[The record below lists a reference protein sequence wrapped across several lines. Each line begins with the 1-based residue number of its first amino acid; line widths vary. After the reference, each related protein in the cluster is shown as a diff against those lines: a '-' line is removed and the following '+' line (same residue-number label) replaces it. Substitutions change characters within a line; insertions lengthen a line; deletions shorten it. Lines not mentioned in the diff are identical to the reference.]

1 MEDQEYAAIAEID
14 SAAPSSEIVES
25 SGSEESSA
33 QTDDSSSGFLDG
45 LFGVDPDT
53 EPASEEATETVEET
67 ASTEEKPA
75 VVDDLEDAPKGMTA
89 KNQEGWKTLK
99 SAKREI
105 EKERDTLRKEI
116 EELKKTPVTP
126 QSSEDVAV
134 AKQELETARAQLA
147 EYDRNMA
154 LVNVEKTREYQENI
168 AAPLA
173 NAENMIQAF
182 ATKYELSI
190 PEIAQAAMNPNMLER
205 NQALADMVGGMNDFD
220 KFEFKKVVDEAQSLF
235 QRSQSVKQ
243 NAVESLKFVESQRQ
257 VEQSKTA
264 AKQQEVANAAADMV
278 WESFSKKLPFLQDDP
293 KLASQLNKDAR
304 EADIVSAT
312 PEIQKYASYAGVVLP
327 KVMEK
332 YNSAVQTIAK
342 LEAALAKRSSASPQA
357 RSGSVPS
364 IKTNVADDFMAGL
377 DAVL

>member
-14 SAAPSSEIVES
+14 SAPSSEIVES

-45 LFGVDPDT
+45 LFGVDPDS

-67 ASTEEKPA
+67 AVTEEKPA
-75 VVDDLEDAPKGMTA
+75 VVDDLEDAPKGMTT

-105 EKERDTLRKEI
+105 EKERDNLRREI
-116 EELKKTPVTP
+116 EELKKTPVAP
-126 QSSEDVAV
+126 QSSEDIAT

-235 QRSQSVKQ
+235 QRSQSVKK

-264 AKQQEVANAAADMV
+264 AKQQEAANAAADMV

-332 YNSAVQTIAK
+332 YNNAVQTIAK

-364 IKTNVADDFMAGL
+364 VKTNVADDFMAGL

>member
-14 SAAPSSEIVES
+14 SAPSSEIVES

-45 LFGVDPDT
+45 LFGVDPDS
-53 EPASEEATETVEET
+53 ESASEEATETVEET

-105 EKERDTLRKEI
+105 EKERDNLRREI

-126 QSSEDVAV
+126 QSSEDVAT

-264 AKQQEVANAAADMV
+264 AKQQEAANAAADMV

-364 IKTNVADDFMAGL
+364 VKTNVADDFMAGL

>member
-1 MEDQEYAAIAEID
+1 MEDQVFEAIAAIDAPETE
-14 SAAPSSEIVES
+14 APSTQEVDS
-25 SGSEESSA
+25 SPE
-33 QTDDSSSGFLDG
+33 DSSSGFLDG
-45 LFGVDPDT
+45 LFGASDAIEEGGDET
-53 EPASEEATETVEET
+53 PASEETETSPAEG
-67 ASTEEKPA
+67 AKPA
-75 VVDDLEDAPKGMTA
+75 VDADLEDAPKGMSA

-99 SAKREI
+99 TAKREI
-105 EKERDTLRKEI
+105 EKERDNLRKEI
-116 EELKKTPVTP
+116 EELKQAPATP
-126 QSSEDVAV
+126 QSSEEIAA

-168 AAPLA
+168 SVPLA

-220 KFEFKKVVDEAQSLF
+220 KYEFKKVVDEAQSLF

-243 NAVESLKFVESQRQ
+243 NAVESLKYVESQRQ
-257 VEQSKTA
+257 VEQAKA
-264 AKQQEVANAAADMV
+264 ASKQQEAANAAADVV
-278 WESFSKKLPFLQDDP
+278 WESFSKKLPFLKDDP
-293 KLASQLNKDAR
+293 KLASQLDKDAR

-332 YNSAVQTIAK
+332 YNNAMQEIATLK
-342 LEAALAKRSSASPQA
+342 ASLAKRSSAAPQA
-357 RSGSVPS
+357 RSGSIPVT
-364 IKTNVADDFMAGL
+364 KGNVADDFMSGL
-377 DAVL
+377 DAIL

>member
-1 MEDQEYAAIAEID
+1 MEDQVFEAIAAIDAPETE
-14 SAAPSSEIVES
+14 APSTPEVDS
-25 SGSEESSA
+25 SPE
-33 QTDDSSSGFLDG
+33 DSSSGFLDG
-45 LFGVDPDT
+45 LFGASDAVEEGGD
-53 EPASEEATETVEET
+53 EAPASEETATPPAEE
-67 ASTEEKPA
+67 AKPA
-75 VVDDLEDAPKGMTA
+75 VDADLEDAPKGMSA

-99 SAKREI
+99 TAKREI
-105 EKERDTLRKEI
+105 EKERDNLRKEI
-116 EELKKTPVTP
+116 EELKKTPATP
-126 QSSEDVAV
+126 QSSEEIAA

-168 AAPLA
+168 ATPLA

-220 KFEFKKVVDEAQSLF
+220 KYEFKKVVDEAQSLF

-243 NAVESLKFVESQRQ
+243 NAVESLKYVESQRQ
-257 VEQSKTA
+257 AEQAKA
-264 AKQQEVANAAADMV
+264 ASKQQEAANAAADMV
-278 WESFSKKLPFLQDDP
+278 WESFSKKLPFLKDDP
-293 KLASQLNKDAR
+293 KLASQLDKDAR

-332 YNSAVQTIAK
+332 YNNAMQEIATLK
-342 LEAALAKRSSASPQA
+342 ASLAKRSSAAPQA
-357 RSGSVPS
+357 RSGSIPVT
-364 IKTNVADDFMAGL
+364 KGNVADDFMAGL
-377 DAVL
+377 DAIL

>member
-1 MEDQEYAAIAEID
+1 MEDQEYAAVAELD
-14 SAAPSSEIVES
+14 SPSPEVDSSSPEINDAPS
-25 SGSEESSA
+25 A
-33 QTDDSSSGFLDG
+33 DPSSGFLDG
-45 LFGVDPDT
+45 LFGVDPDAEPVT
-53 EPASEEATETVEET
+53 EEVTETQEEEAPV
-67 ASTEEKPA
+67 EEKPA
-75 VVDDLEDAPKGMTA
+75 EVDDLEDAPKGMSA
-89 KNQEGWKTLK
+89 KSQEGWKTLK

-105 EKERDTLRKEI
+105 EKERDLLRKEI
-116 EELKKTPVTP
+116 EELKKAPGVP
-126 QSSEDVAV
+126 QSAEEVAT
-134 AKQELETARAQLA
+134 AKQELEAARAQLA

-154 LVNVEKTREYQENI
+154 LVNVEKTREYQDNI
-168 AAPLA
+168 AVPLA
-173 NAENMIQAF
+173 NAESMIQAF

-235 QRSQSVKQ
+235 KRSQSVKQ

-257 VEQSKTA
+257 AEQSKTA
-264 AKQQEVANAAADMV
+264 AKQQEAANAAADMV
-278 WESFSKKLPFLQDDP
+278 WESFSKKLPFLQEDA

-304 EADIVSAT
+304 EADIVSAS

-332 YNSAVQTIAK
+332 FNAVQQENAALK
-342 LEAALAKRSSASPQA
+342 AALAKRSSASPQA
-357 RSGSVPS
+357 RSGSIPS
-364 IKTNVADDFMAGL
+364 VKTNVADDFMAGL

>member
-1 MEDQEYAAIAEID
+1 MEDQEYAAVAELD
-14 SAAPSSEIVES
+14 SPSPEVDSSSPETNDAPS
-25 SGSEESSA
+25 A
-33 QTDDSSSGFLDG
+33 DPSSGFLDG
-45 LFGVDPDT
+45 LFGVDPDAEPVAEEVT
-53 EPASEEATETVEET
+53 ETQEEEAPV
-67 ASTEEKPA
+67 EEKPA
-75 VVDDLEDAPKGMTA
+75 EVDDLEDAPKGMSA
-89 KNQEGWKTLK
+89 KSQEGWKTLK

-105 EKERDTLRKEI
+105 EKERDLLRKEI
-116 EELKKTPVTP
+116 EELKKAPVVP
-126 QSSEDVAV
+126 QSAEEVAT
-134 AKQELETARAQLA
+134 AKQELEAARAQLA

-154 LVNVEKTREYQENI
+154 LVNVEKTREYQDNI
-168 AAPLA
+168 AVPLA
-173 NAENMIQAF
+173 NAESMIQAF

-235 QRSQSVKQ
+235 KRSQSVKQ

-257 VEQSKTA
+257 AEQSKTA
-264 AKQQEVANAAADMV
+264 AKQQEAANAAADMV
-278 WESFSKKLPFLQDDP
+278 WESFSKKLPFLQEDA

-304 EADIVSAT
+304 EADIVSAS

-332 YNSAVQTIAK
+332 FNAVQQENAALK
-342 LEAALAKRSSASPQA
+342 AALAKRSSASPQA
-357 RSGSVPS
+357 RSGSIPS
-364 IKTNVADDFMAGL
+364 VKTNVADDFMAGL

>member
-53 EPASEEATETVEET
+53 EPASEDATETVEET
-67 ASTEEKPA
+67 ASTEEKP

>member
-1 MEDQEYAAIAEID
+1 MEDQVFEAIAAIDAPETE
-14 SAAPSSEIVES
+14 APSTTEVDPNPE
-25 SGSEESSA
+25 
-33 QTDDSSSGFLDG
+33 DSSSGFLDG
-45 LFGVDPDT
+45 LFGASDAVEEGGDET
-53 EPASEEATETVEET
+53 PASEETETSPAEE
-67 ASTEEKPA
+67 AKPA
-75 VVDDLEDAPKGMTA
+75 VDADLEDAPKGMSA

-99 SAKREI
+99 TAKREI

-116 EELKKTPVTP
+116 EELKKAPATP
-126 QSSEDVAV
+126 QSSEEITA
-134 AKQELETARAQLA
+134 AKQELESARAQLA

-168 AAPLA
+168 SVPLA

-220 KFEFKKVVDEAQSLF
+220 KYEFKKVVDEAQSLF

-243 NAVESLKFVESQRQ
+243 NAVESLKYVESQRQ
-257 VEQSKTA
+257 VEQAKA
-264 AKQQEVANAAADMV
+264 ASKQQEAANAAADVV
-278 WESFSKKLPFLQDDP
+278 WESFSKKLPFLKDDP
-293 KLASQLNKDAR
+293 KLASQLDKDAR

-332 YNSAVQTIAK
+332 YNNAMQEIATLK
-342 LEAALAKRSSASPQA
+342 ASLAKRSSAAPQA
-357 RSGSVPS
+357 RSGSIPVT
-364 IKTNVADDFMAGL
+364 KGNVADDFMSGL
-377 DAVL
+377 DAIL

>member
-1 MEDQEYAAIAEID
+1 MEDQVFEAIAAID
-14 SAAPSSEIVES
+14 APETEAPTTEVNSNPE
-25 SGSEESSA
+25 
-33 QTDDSSSGFLDG
+33 DSSSGFLDG
-45 LFGVDPDT
+45 LFG
-53 EPASEEATETVEET
+53 ASDAVEEGGDET
-67 ASTEEKPA
+67 PPAEETEASTPEETKPA
-75 VVDDLEDAPKGMTA
+75 ADADLEDAPKGMSA

-99 SAKREI
+99 TAKREI

-116 EELKKTPVTP
+116 EELKKTPATT
-126 QSSEDVAV
+126 QSSEEIAA

-168 AAPLA
+168 ATPLA

-220 KFEFKKVVDEAQSLF
+220 KYEFKKVVDEAQTLF

-243 NAVESLKFVESQRQ
+243 NAVESLKYVESQRQ
-257 VEQSKTA
+257 VEQAKA
-264 AKQQEVANAAADMV
+264 ASKQQEASNAAADMV
-278 WESFSKKLPFLQDDP
+278 WESFSKKLPFLKDDP
-293 KLASQLNKDAR
+293 KLASQLDKDAR

-332 YNSAVQTIAK
+332 YNNAMQEIATLK
-342 LEAALAKRSSASPQA
+342 ASLAKRSSAAPQA
-357 RSGSVPS
+357 RSGSIPVT
-364 IKTNVADDFMAGL
+364 KGNVADDFMSGL
-377 DAVL
+377 DAIL

>member
-1 MEDQEYAAIAEID
+1 MQDQEFEAVATID
-14 SAAPSSEIVES
+14 APETEVES
-25 SGSEESSA
+25 SPSQDSPE
-33 QTDDSSSGFLDG
+33 DSSSGFLDG
-45 LFGVDPDT
+45 LFGTSDSVDESESSEET
-53 EPASEEATETVEET
+53 SAASEETPAAE
-67 ASTEEKPA
+67 EEKPA
-75 VVDDLEDAPKGMTA
+75 VDADLEDAPKGMSA

-105 EKERDTLRKEI
+105 EKERDNLRKEI
-116 EELKKTPVTP
+116 EELKKAPTTP
-126 QSSEDVAV
+126 QTPEELAT
-134 AKQELETARAQLA
+134 AKQELEAARAQLA

-168 AAPLA
+168 AVPLA

-190 PEIAQAAMNPNMLER
+190 PEIAQAAMNPNILER

-220 KFEFKKVVDEAQSLF
+220 KYEFKKVVDEAQSLF

-243 NAVESLKFVESQRQ
+243 NAVESLKYVESQRQ
-257 VEQSKTA
+257 AEQAKMT
-264 AKQQEVANAAADMV
+264 AKQQEAANAAADMV
-278 WESFSKKLPFLQDDP
+278 WESFSKKLPFLKDDP
-293 KLASQLNKDAR
+293 QLDKDAR

-332 YNSAVQTIAK
+332 YNSALQEIATLK
-342 LEAALAKRSSASPQA
+342 ASLAKRSSAAPQA
-357 RSGSVPS
+357 RSGSIPVT
-364 IKTNVADDFMAGL
+364 KGNVADDFMAGL

>member
-14 SAAPSSEIVES
+14 SAAPSSEIAES

-105 EKERDTLRKEI
+105 EKERDTLRREI

>member
-14 SAAPSSEIVES
+14 SAPSSEIVES

-45 LFGVDPDT
+45 LFGVDPDS

-67 ASTEEKPA
+67 AVTEEKPA

-105 EKERDTLRKEI
+105 EKERDNLRREI
-116 EELKKTPVTP
+116 EELKKTPVAP
-126 QSSEDVAV
+126 QSSEDIAT

-257 VEQSKTA
+257 VAQSKTA
-264 AKQQEVANAAADMV
+264 AKQQEAANAAADMV

-332 YNSAVQTIAK
+332 YNNAVQTIAK

-364 IKTNVADDFMAGL
+364 VKTNVADDFMAGL

>member
-1 MEDQEYAAIAEID
+1 MEDQEYAAVAELD
-14 SAAPSSEIVES
+14 SPSPEVDSSSPETNDAPS
-25 SGSEESSA
+25 A
-33 QTDDSSSGFLDG
+33 DPSSGFLDG
-45 LFGVDPDT
+45 LFGVDPDAEPVAEEVT
-53 EPASEEATETVEET
+53 ETQEEEAPV
-67 ASTEEKPA
+67 EEKPA
-75 VVDDLEDAPKGMTA
+75 EVDDLEDAPKGMSA
-89 KNQEGWKTLK
+89 KSQEGWKTLK

-105 EKERDTLRKEI
+105 EKERDLLRKEI
-116 EELKKTPVTP
+116 EELKKAPVVP
-126 QSSEDVAV
+126 QSAEEVAT
-134 AKQELETARAQLA
+134 AKQELEAARAQLA

-154 LVNVEKTREYQENI
+154 LVNVEKTREYQDNI
-168 AAPLA
+168 AVPLA
-173 NAENMIQAF
+173 NAESMIQAF

-235 QRSQSVKQ
+235 KRSQSVKQ

-257 VEQSKTA
+257 AEQSKTA
-264 AKQQEVANAAADMV
+264 AKQQEAANAAADMV
-278 WESFSKKLPFLQDDP
+278 WESFSKKMPFLQEDS

-304 EADIVSAT
+304 EADIVSAS

-332 YNSAVQTIAK
+332 YNAVQQENAALK
-342 LEAALAKRSSASPQA
+342 AALAKRSSASPQA

-364 IKTNVADDFMAGL
+364 VKTNVADDFMAGL
-377 DAVL
+377 DAIL

>member
-14 SAAPSSEIVES
+14 SAPSSEIVES

-45 LFGVDPDT
+45 LFGVDPDS
-53 EPASEEATETVEET
+53 ESASEEATETVEET

-105 EKERDTLRKEI
+105 EKERDNLRREI

-126 QSSEDVAV
+126 QSSEDVAT

-264 AKQQEVANAAADMV
+264 AKQQEAANAAADMV

-357 RSGSVPS
+357 RSGSIPS
-364 IKTNVADDFMAGL
+364 VKTNVADDFMAGL

>member
-1 MEDQEYAAIAEID
+1 MEDQEYAAVAELD
-14 SAAPSSEIVES
+14 SSTPSSPEVNSPSSEPND
-25 SGSEESSA
+25 A
-33 QTDDSSSGFLDG
+33 PSGFLDG
-45 LFGVDPDT
+45 LFGVDPDA
-53 EPASEEATETVEET
+53 EPAAEETTETEEVET
-67 ASTEEKPA
+67 PAGEKPEE
-75 VVDDLEDAPKGMTA
+75 VDDLEDAPKGMTA
-89 KNQEGWKTLK
+89 KSQEGWKTLK

-105 EKERDTLRKEI
+105 EKERDLLRKEI
-116 EELKKTPVTP
+116 EELKKTPAVP
-126 QSSEDVAV
+126 QSAEEIAT
-134 AKQELETARAQLA
+134 AKQELEAARAQLA

-168 AAPLA
+168 AVPLA
-173 NAENMIQAF
+173 NAESMIQAF

-190 PEIAQAAMNPNMLER
+190 PEIAQAAMNPNILER

-257 VEQSKTA
+257 AEQSKTA
-264 AKQQEVANAAADMV
+264 AKQQEAANAAADMV
-278 WESFSKKLPFLQDDP
+278 WDSFSKKMPFLQEDP

-304 EADIVSAT
+304 EADILSAS

-364 IKTNVADDFMAGL
+364 VKTNVADDFMAGL
-377 DAVL
+377 DAIL

>member
-14 SAAPSSEIVES
+14 SAPSSEIIES

-45 LFGVDPDT
+45 LFGVDPDS

-105 EKERDTLRKEI
+105 EKERDNLRKEI
-116 EELKKTPVTP
+116 EELKKTPVAP
-126 QSSEDVAV
+126 QSSEDVAT

-264 AKQQEVANAAADMV
+264 AKQQEAANAAADMV

-304 EADIVSAT
+304 EADIISAT

-332 YNSAVQTIAK
+332 YNNAVQTIAK

-364 IKTNVADDFMAGL
+364 VKTNVADDFMAGL

>member
-1 MEDQEYAAIAEID
+1 MDDQVFEAIAAIDAPETE
-14 SAAPSSEIVES
+14 APSTQEVDSNPE
-25 SGSEESSA
+25 
-33 QTDDSSSGFLDG
+33 DSSSGFLDG
-45 LFGVDPDT
+45 LFGASDAAEEGGDET
-53 EPASEEATETVEET
+53 PASEETETSPAEE
-67 ASTEEKPA
+67 AKPA
-75 VVDDLEDAPKGMTA
+75 VDADLEDAPKGMSA

-99 SAKREI
+99 TAKREI

-116 EELKKTPVTP
+116 EELKKTPATP
-126 QSSEDVAV
+126 QSSEEIAA
-134 AKQELETARAQLA
+134 AKQELESARAQLA

-168 AAPLA
+168 SVPLA

-220 KFEFKKVVDEAQSLF
+220 KYEFKKVVDEAQSLF

-243 NAVESLKFVESQRQ
+243 NAVESLKYVESQRQ
-257 VEQSKTA
+257 VEQAKA
-264 AKQQEVANAAADMV
+264 ASKQQEAANAAADMV
-278 WESFSKKLPFLQDDP
+278 WESFSKKLPFLKDDP
-293 KLASQLNKDAR
+293 KLASQLDKDAR

-332 YNSAVQTIAK
+332 YNNAMQEIATLK
-342 LEAALAKRSSASPQA
+342 ASLAKRSSAAPQA
-357 RSGSVPS
+357 RSGSIPVT
-364 IKTNVADDFMAGL
+364 KGNVADDFMSGL
-377 DAVL
+377 DAIL

>member
-1 MEDQEYAAIAEID
+1 MEDQVFEAIAAID
-14 SAAPSSEIVES
+14 APETEAPTTEVNPNPE
-25 SGSEESSA
+25 
-33 QTDDSSSGFLDG
+33 DSSSGFLDG
-45 LFGVDPDT
+45 LFG
-53 EPASEEATETVEET
+53 ASDVVEEGGDEAPPVEET
-67 ASTEEKPA
+67 ETPTPEETKPA
-75 VVDDLEDAPKGMTA
+75 VDADLEDAPKGMSA

-99 SAKREI
+99 TAKREI

-116 EELKKTPVTP
+116 EELKKAPATA
-126 QSSEDVAV
+126 QSSEEVAA

-168 AAPLA
+168 ATPLA

-220 KFEFKKVVDEAQSLF
+220 KYEFKKVVDEAQTLF

-243 NAVESLKFVESQRQ
+243 NAVESLKYVESQRQ
-257 VEQSKTA
+257 VEQAKA
-264 AKQQEVANAAADMV
+264 ASKQQEAANAAADMV
-278 WESFSKKLPFLQDDP
+278 WESFSKKLPFLKDDP
-293 KLASQLNKDAR
+293 KLASQLDKDAR

-332 YNSAVQTIAK
+332 YNNAMQEIATLK
-342 LEAALAKRSSASPQA
+342 ASLAKRSSAAPQA
-357 RSGSVPS
+357 RSGSIPVT
-364 IKTNVADDFMAGL
+364 KGNVADDFMSGL
-377 DAVL
+377 DAIL

>member
-67 ASTEEKPA
+67 ASTEEKP

-126 QSSEDVAV
+126 QSSEDVAA

>member
-53 EPASEEATETVEET
+53 EPASEDATETVEET

>member
-1 MEDQEYAAIAEID
+1 MEDQEYAAVAEID
-14 SAAPSSEIVES
+14 STSPEV
-25 SGSEESSA
+25 GSETNDAPNE
-33 QTDDSSSGFLDG
+33 DSSGFLDG
-45 LFGVDPDT
+45 LFGVDPDVETTDEEPT
-53 EPASEEATETVEET
+53 ETQEEEAP
-67 ASTEEKPA
+67 TEEKPA
-75 VVDDLEDAPKGMTA
+75 EVDDLEDAPKGMSA
-89 KNQEGWKTLK
+89 KSQEGWKTLK

-105 EKERDTLRKEI
+105 EKERDILRREI
-116 EELKKTPVTP
+116 EELKKTPAVP
-126 QSSEDVAV
+126 QSSEEIAT
-134 AKQELETARAQLA
+134 AKQELEAARAQLA

-154 LVNVEKTREYQENI
+154 LVNVEKTREYQDNI
-168 AAPLA
+168 ATPLA
-173 NAENMIQAF
+173 NAESMIQAF

-235 QRSQSVKQ
+235 KRSQSVKQ

-257 VEQSKTA
+257 AEQSKTA
-264 AKQQEVANAAADMV
+264 AKQQEAANAAADMV
-278 WESFSKKLPFLQDDP
+278 WESFSKKMPFLQEDS

-304 EADIVSAT
+304 EADIVSAS

-332 YNSAVQTIAK
+332 YNAVQQENAALK
-342 LEAALAKRSSASPQA
+342 AALAKRSSASPQA

-364 IKTNVADDFMAGL
+364 VKTNVADDFMAGL
-377 DAVL
+377 DAIL

>member
-1 MEDQEYAAIAEID
+1 MEDQEYAAVAELD
-14 SAAPSSEIVES
+14 SSPEVSSETNES
-25 SGSEESSA
+25 SSM
-33 QTDDSSSGFLDG
+33 DPSSGFLDG
-45 LFGVDPDT
+45 LFGVDPDV
-53 EPASEEATETVEET
+53 EPSSEEAPETEKEE
-67 ASTEEKPA
+67 AQVEEKPA
-75 VVDDLEDAPKGMTA
+75 EVDDLEDAPKGMTA
-89 KNQEGWKTLK
+89 KSQEGWKALK
-99 SAKREI
+99 ATKREI
-105 EKERDTLRKEI
+105 EKERDNLRKEI
-116 EELKKTPVTP
+116 EELKKAPVAP
-126 QSSEDVAV
+126 QSSEEIAT

-168 AAPLA
+168 ATPLA

-235 QRSQSVKQ
+235 KRSQSVKQ

-257 VEQSKTA
+257 AEQSKTA

-278 WESFSKKLPFLQDDP
+278 WESFSKKLPFLQEDA

-304 EADIVSAT
+304 EADIVSAS

>member
-67 ASTEEKPA
+67 ASTEEKP

-126 QSSEDVAV
+126 QSSEDVAA

-364 IKTNVADDFMAGL
+364 VKTNVADDFMAGL

>member
-1 MEDQEYAAIAEID
+1 MEDQEYAAIAELD
-14 SAAPSSEIVES
+14 SSSPEVDSSSPETNDSPS
-25 SGSEESSA
+25 
-33 QTDDSSSGFLDG
+33 DDSSSGFLDG
-45 LFGVDPDT
+45 LFGVDPDA
-53 EPASEEATETVEET
+53 EPTSEEATETPEEE
-67 ASTEEKPA
+67 APAEEKPA
-75 VVDDLEDAPKGMTA
+75 EVDDLEDAPKGMST
-89 KNQEGWKTLK
+89 KSQEGWKNLK

-105 EKERDTLRKEI
+105 EKERDLLRKEI
-116 EELKKTPVTP
+116 EELKKTPAAP
-126 QSSEDVAV
+126 QSAEEIAT
-134 AKQELETARAQLA
+134 AKQELEAARAQLA

-168 AAPLA
+168 AVPLA
-173 NAENMIQAF
+173 NAESMIQAF

-190 PEIAQAAMNPNMLER
+190 PEIAQAAMNPNLLER

-235 QRSQSVKQ
+235 KRSQSVKQ

-257 VEQSKTA
+257 AEQSKVA
-264 AKQQEVANAAADMV
+264 AKQQEAANAAADMV
-278 WESFSKKLPFLQDDP
+278 WESFSKKLPFLQEDP

-304 EADIVSAT
+304 EADIVSAS

-364 IKTNVADDFMAGL
+364 VKTNVADDFMAGL
-377 DAVL
+377 DAIL